1 MNHYDLAISYKWIYD
16 KEFVT
21 LIEYIFHELN
31 LSTYI
36 IHKKNIFEVTE
47 LVKHHG
53 LTFTA
58 YLDRASDEDED
69 FEELAKFL
77 SSSST
82 YIINNYRQIET
93 AVDKAIMHPVLE
105 ANKLPVPFTIIIPP
119 HDKCESP
126 KITKKEMKELGIP
139 FIIKPAYYSGGG
151 EGVITDARNFT
162 QVMNERKINPDD
174 NYLLQKKIIPAVNKS
189 RRIWFRVFYAFGNV
203 IPLWWD
209 DRTHIYTELAD
220 WEIKKYSLKKIHNMM
235 IKIAGLAKLDY
246 FSTEFTIDEA
256 GKIWIIDYVNDQCDM
271 RFKSNHI
278 DGVPDKIVEKFIYFM
293 AEKVR
298 SF

>member
-1 MNHYDLAISYKWIYD
+1 MNHYDLAVSYKWIYD

-21 LIEYIFHELN
+21 LIEHIFQGLN

-69 FEELAKFL
+69 FEELANFL
-77 SSSST
+77 SSSAT
-82 YIINNYRQIET
+82 YIINDYRQIEA
-93 AVDKAIMHPVLE
+93 AVDKAILHPVLE

-119 HDKCESP
+119 LDKCELP
-126 KITKKEMKELGIP
+126 KITKKQMKELGIP

-209 DRTHIYTELAD
+209 DRTHIYTEPAD
-220 WEIKKYSLKKIHNMM
+220 WETKKYPLKKIHNMM

-246 FSTEFTIDEA
+246 FSTEFTIDET

-271 RFKSNHI
+271 RFKSKHI

-298 SF
+298 SI